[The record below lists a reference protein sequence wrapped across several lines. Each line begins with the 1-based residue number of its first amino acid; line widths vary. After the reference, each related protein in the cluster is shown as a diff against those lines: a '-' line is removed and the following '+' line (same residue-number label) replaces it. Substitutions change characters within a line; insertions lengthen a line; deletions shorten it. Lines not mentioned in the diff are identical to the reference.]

1 MNNTPKVFISST
13 VYDFKDIRSAL
24 KFYLEE
30 HGYIVYTSESSDF
43 KVDVKVHS
51 YEACLNL
58 IDECDYFI
66 LLIGSRVGG
75 WYDKENKISITRQE
89 YRHAYQLHQQ
99 GGLQILSFVRN
110 EVWQLKETRNE
121 LTRYLE
127 NINSFDKDL
136 IADIVNAPTK
146 FANDAQFVSDFIQEV
161 GKNAE
166 TKTAMQDKA
175 LLPTGNWIRLF
186 DSFKDI
192 IDSLKELIKIND
204 LDYKLNLEILKNE
217 LQAYNLQV
225 NEILRN
231 CPNALYVTLNNLL
244 NNAKKSESPYG
255 EFILDKDDWE
265 TFIPIFWYTSVIHYI
280 PIDVQV
286 INQILT
292 SKTFFNFNSQNQS
305 FTKSP
310 IYENLL
316 ELKKGIYTFNNQN
329 FDISE
334 VIQLTNEMKRK
345 FKIYGNYRINTT
357 DLTKVVS
364 RAGIISNI
372 FNLTYSI
379 NNSIEKG
386 VYQSPQI
393 FDFNVFALKIIES
406 LNER

>member
-334 VIQLTNEMKRK
+334 VIQ
-345 FKIYGNYRINTT
+345 
-357 DLTKVVS
+357 
-364 RAGIISNI
+364 
-372 FNLTYSI
+372 
-379 NNSIEKG
+379 
-386 VYQSPQI
+386 P
-393 FDFNVFALKIIES
+393 
-406 LNER
+406 

>member
-316 ELKKGIYTFNNQN
+316 ELKKGIYAFNNQN

-379 NNSIEKG
+379 NNSIETG

>member
-127 NINSFDKDL
+127 NINNFDKDL

-166 TKTAMQDKA
+166 TRIAMQDKA
-175 LLPTGNWIRLF
+175 LLPTGNWIRVF
-186 DSFKDI
+186 NSFKDI

-231 CPNALYVTLNNLL
+231 YPNALYVTLNNLL

-316 ELKKGIYTFNNQN
+316 ELKKGIYAFNNQN

-379 NNSIEKG
+379 NNSIETG

-393 FDFNVFALKIIES
+393 FVFNVFALKIIES

>member
-127 NINSFDKDL
+127 NINNFDKDL

-166 TKTAMQDKA
+166 TRIAMQDKA
-175 LLPTGNWIRLF
+175 LLPTGNWIRVF
-186 DSFKDI
+186 NSFKDI

-225 NEILRN
+225 NEILRKR
-231 CPNALYVTLNNLL
+231 PNALYVTLNNLL

-329 FDISE
+329 LDISE

-379 NNSIEKG
+379 NNSIETG

>member
-66 LLIGSRVGG
+66 LLIGSRGGG

-175 LLPTGNWIRLF
+175 LLPTGNWIRVF
-186 DSFKDI
+186 NSFKDI

-231 CPNALYVTLNNLL
+231 YPNALYVTLNNLL

-316 ELKKGIYTFNNQN
+316 ELKKGIYAFNNQN

-379 NNSIEKG
+379 NNSIETG

>member
-231 CPNALYVTLNNLL
+231 YPNALYVTLNNLL

-379 NNSIEKG
+379 NNSIETG

>member
-127 NINSFDKDL
+127 NINNFDKDL

-166 TKTAMQDKA
+166 TRIAMQDKA
-175 LLPTGNWIRLF
+175 LLPTGNWIRVF
-186 DSFKDI
+186 NSFKDI

-231 CPNALYVTLNNLL
+231 YPNALYVTLNNLL

-316 ELKKGIYTFNNQN
+316 ELKKGIYAFNNQN

-379 NNSIEKG
+379 NNSIETG

>member
-51 YEACLNL
+51 YEACLKL

-66 LLIGSRVGG
+66 LLIGTRVGG

-127 NINSFDKDL
+127 NINCFDKDL

-244 NNAKKSESPYG
+244 NNAEKSESPYG

-265 TFIPIFWYTSVIHYI
+265 TFIPIFWHTSVIHYI
-280 PIDVQV
+280 PIDVKV

-379 NNSIEKG
+379 NNSIETG

>member
-1 MNNTPKVFISST
+1 MNNTPKIFISST

-127 NINSFDKDL
+127 NINNFDKDL

-166 TKTAMQDKA
+166 TRIAMQDKA
-175 LLPTGNWIRLF
+175 LLPTGNWIRVF
-186 DSFKDI
+186 NSFKDI

-231 CPNALYVTLNNLL
+231 YPNALYVTLNNLL

-316 ELKKGIYTFNNQN
+316 ELKKGIYAFNNQN

-379 NNSIEKG
+379 NNSIETG

>member
-127 NINSFDKDL
+127 NINNFDKDL

-231 CPNALYVTLNNLL
+231 YPNALYVTLNNLL

-379 NNSIEKG
+379 NNSIETG

>member
-127 NINSFDKDL
+127 NINNFDKDL

-166 TKTAMQDKA
+166 TRIAMQDKA
-175 LLPTGNWIRLF
+175 LLPTGNWIRVF
-186 DSFKDI
+186 NSFKDI

-225 NEILRN
+225 NETLRN
-231 CPNALYVTLNNLL
+231 YPNALYVTLNNLL

-316 ELKKGIYTFNNQN
+316 ELKKGIYAFNNQN

-379 NNSIEKG
+379 NNSIETG

>member
-166 TKTAMQDKA
+166 TRIAMQDKA

-316 ELKKGIYTFNNQN
+316 ELKKGIYAFNNQN

-379 NNSIEKG
+379 NNSIETG

>member
-166 TKTAMQDKA
+166 TRIAMQDKA

-231 CPNALYVTLNNLL
+231 YPNALYVTLNNLL

-379 NNSIEKG
+379 NNSIETG

>member
-379 NNSIEKG
+379 NNSI
-386 VYQSPQI
+386 
-393 FDFNVFALKIIES
+393 VFTFCKV
-406 LNER
+406 

>member
-1 MNNTPKVFISST
+1 M
-13 VYDFKDIRSAL
+13 
-24 KFYLEE
+24 
-30 HGYIVYTSESSDF
+30 
-43 KVDVKVHS
+43 
-51 YEACLNL
+51 
-58 IDECDYFI
+58 
-66 LLIGSRVGG
+66 
-75 WYDKENKISITRQE
+75 
-89 YRHAYQLHQQ
+89 
-99 GGLQILSFVRN
+99 
-110 EVWQLKETRNE
+110 
-121 LTRYLE
+121 
-127 NINSFDKDL
+127 

-166 TKTAMQDKA
+166 TRIAMQDKA
-175 LLPTGNWIRLF
+175 LLPTGNWIRVF
-186 DSFKDI
+186 NSFKDI

-231 CPNALYVTLNNLL
+231 YPNALYVTLNNLL

-316 ELKKGIYTFNNQN
+316 ELKKGIYAFNNQN

-379 NNSIEKG
+379 NNSIETG

>member
-66 LLIGSRVGG
+66 LLIGSRVGC

-316 ELKKGIYTFNNQN
+316 ELKKGIYAFNNQN

-379 NNSIEKG
+379 NNSIETG

>member
-1 MNNTPKVFISST
+1 M
-13 VYDFKDIRSAL
+13 
-24 KFYLEE
+24 
-30 HGYIVYTSESSDF
+30 
-43 KVDVKVHS
+43 
-51 YEACLNL
+51 
-58 IDECDYFI
+58 
-66 LLIGSRVGG
+66 
-75 WYDKENKISITRQE
+75 
-89 YRHAYQLHQQ
+89 
-99 GGLQILSFVRN
+99 QILSFVRN

-127 NINSFDKDL
+127 NINNFDKDL

-166 TKTAMQDKA
+166 TRIAMQDKA
-175 LLPTGNWIRLF
+175 LLPTGNWIRVF
-186 DSFKDI
+186 NSFKDI

-231 CPNALYVTLNNLL
+231 YPNALYVTLNNLL

-316 ELKKGIYTFNNQN
+316 ELKKGIYAFNNQN

-379 NNSIEKG
+379 NNSIETG

>member
-127 NINSFDKDL
+127 NINNFDKDL

-316 ELKKGIYTFNNQN
+316 ELKKGIYAFNNQN

-379 NNSIEKG
+379 NNSIETG

>member
-175 LLPTGNWIRLF
+175 LLPTGNWIRVF
-186 DSFKDI
+186 NSFKDI

-231 CPNALYVTLNNLL
+231 YPNALYVTLNNLL

-316 ELKKGIYTFNNQN
+316 ELKKGIYAFNNQN

-364 RAGIISNI
+364 RAGMISNI

-379 NNSIEKG
+379 NNSIETG

>member
-329 FDISE
+329 LDISE

-379 NNSIEKG
+379 NNSIETG

>member
-127 NINSFDKDL
+127 NINNFDKDL

-166 TKTAMQDKA
+166 TRIAMQDKA
-175 LLPTGNWIRLF
+175 LLPTGNWIRVF
-186 DSFKDI
+186 NSFKDI

-379 NNSIEKG
+379 NNSIETG

>member
-127 NINSFDKDL
+127 NINNFDKDL

-166 TKTAMQDKA
+166 TRIAMQDKA
-175 LLPTGNWIRLF
+175 LLPTGNWIRVF
-186 DSFKDI
+186 NSFKDI

-316 ELKKGIYTFNNQN
+316 ELKKGIYAFNNQN

-379 NNSIEKG
+379 NNSIETG

>member
-127 NINSFDKDL
+127 NINNFDKDL

-146 FANDAQFVSDFIQEV
+146 FSNDAQFVSDFIQEV

-166 TKTAMQDKA
+166 TRIAMQDKA
-175 LLPTGNWIRLF
+175 LLPTGNWIRVF
-186 DSFKDI
+186 NSFKDI

-225 NEILRN
+225 NEILRKR
-231 CPNALYVTLNNLL
+231 PNALYVTLNNLL

-329 FDISE
+329 LDISE

-379 NNSIEKG
+379 NNSIETG

-393 FDFNVFALKIIES
+393 FDFNVFALKIIKS

>member
-231 CPNALYVTLNNLL
+231 YPNALYVTLNNLL

-316 ELKKGIYTFNNQN
+316 ELKKGIYAFNNQN

-379 NNSIEKG
+379 NNSIETG

>member
-175 LLPTGNWIRLF
+175 LLPTGNWIRVF
-186 DSFKDI
+186 NSFKDI

-379 NNSIEKG
+379 NNSIETG

>member
-127 NINSFDKDL
+127 NINNFDKDL

-166 TKTAMQDKA
+166 TRIAMQDKA
-175 LLPTGNWIRLF
+175 LLPTGNWIRVF
-186 DSFKDI
+186 NSFKDI

-231 CPNALYVTLNNLL
+231 YPNALYVTLNNLL

-316 ELKKGIYTFNNQN
+316 ELKKGIYAFNNQN

-379 NNSIEKG
+379 NNSIETG

-393 FDFNVFALKIIES
+393 FDFNVFALKIIKS

>member
-127 NINSFDKDL
+127 NIDSFDKDL

-204 LDYKLNLEILKNE
+204 LDYIVKPIL
-217 LQAYNLQV
+217 
-225 NEILRN
+225 
-231 CPNALYVTLNNLL
+231 
-244 NNAKKSESPYG
+244 
-255 EFILDKDDWE
+255 
-265 TFIPIFWYTSVIHYI
+265 
-280 PIDVQV
+280 
-286 INQILT
+286 
-292 SKTFFNFNSQNQS
+292 
-305 FTKSP
+305 
-310 IYENLL
+310 
-316 ELKKGIYTFNNQN
+316 
-329 FDISE
+329 
-334 VIQLTNEMKRK
+334 
-345 FKIYGNYRINTT
+345 
-357 DLTKVVS
+357 
-364 RAGIISNI
+364 
-372 FNLTYSI
+372 
-379 NNSIEKG
+379 
-386 VYQSPQI
+386 
-393 FDFNVFALKIIES
+393 
-406 LNER
+406 

>member
-379 NNSIEKG
+379 NNSIETG

>member
-1 MNNTPKVFISST
+1 MSNTPKVFISST

-127 NINSFDKDL
+127 NINSLDKDL

-225 NEILRN
+225 NEILRKR
-231 CPNALYVTLNNLL
+231 PNALYVTLNNLL

-265 TFIPIFWYTSVIHYI
+265 TFIPIFWHTSVIHYI

-379 NNSIEKG
+379 NNSIETG

>member
-186 DSFKDI
+186 DSFKNI

-329 FDISE
+329 LDISE

-379 NNSIEKG
+379 NNSIETG

>member
-1 MNNTPKVFISST
+1 MNNTSKVFISST

-127 NINSFDKDL
+127 NINNFDKDL

-166 TKTAMQDKA
+166 TRIAMQDKA
-175 LLPTGNWIRLF
+175 LLPTGNWIRVF
-186 DSFKDI
+186 NSFKDI

-225 NEILRN
+225 NEILRKR
-231 CPNALYVTLNNLL
+231 PNALYVTLNNLL

-329 FDISE
+329 LDISE

-379 NNSIEKG
+379 NNSIETG

-393 FDFNVFALKIIES
+393 FDFNVFALKIIKS

>member
-379 NNSIEKG
+379 NNSIETG

-393 FDFNVFALKIIES
+393 FDFNVFALKIIKS

>member
-1 MNNTPKVFISST
+1 M
-13 VYDFKDIRSAL
+13 
-24 KFYLEE
+24 
-30 HGYIVYTSESSDF
+30 
-43 KVDVKVHS
+43 
-51 YEACLNL
+51 
-58 IDECDYFI
+58 
-66 LLIGSRVGG
+66 
-75 WYDKENKISITRQE
+75 
-89 YRHAYQLHQQ
+89 
-99 GGLQILSFVRN
+99 QILSFVRN

-127 NINSFDKDL
+127 NINNFDKDL

-166 TKTAMQDKA
+166 TRIAMQDKA
-175 LLPTGNWIRLF
+175 LLPTGNWIRVF
-186 DSFKDI
+186 NSFKDI

-231 CPNALYVTLNNLL
+231 YPNALYVTLNNLL

-379 NNSIEKG
+379 NNSIETG

>member
-1 MNNTPKVFISST
+1 MN
-13 VYDFKDIRSAL
+13 Y
-24 KFYLEE
+24 
-30 HGYIVYTSESSDF
+30 
-43 KVDVKVHS
+43 
-51 YEACLNL
+51 
-58 IDECDYFI
+58 
-66 LLIGSRVGG
+66 
-75 WYDKENKISITRQE
+75 
-89 YRHAYQLHQQ
+89 
-99 GGLQILSFVRN
+99 
-110 EVWQLKETRNE
+110 
-121 LTRYLE
+121 
-127 NINSFDKDL
+127 
-136 IADIVNAPTK
+136 
-146 FANDAQFVSDFIQEV
+146 
-161 GKNAE
+161 
-166 TKTAMQDKA
+166 
-175 LLPTGNWIRLF
+175 
-186 DSFKDI
+186 
-192 IDSLKELIKIND
+192 KELRV
-204 LDYKLNLEILKNE
+204 E
-217 LQAYNLQV
+217 L
-225 NEILRN
+225 
-231 CPNALYVTLNNLL
+231 
-244 NNAKKSESPYG
+244 
-255 EFILDKDDWE
+255 
-265 TFIPIFWYTSVIHYI
+265 

-316 ELKKGIYTFNNQN
+316 ELKKGIYAFNNQN

-379 NNSIEKG
+379 NNSIETG

>member
-166 TKTAMQDKA
+166 TRIAMQDKA
-175 LLPTGNWIRLF
+175 LLPTGNWIRVF
-186 DSFKDI
+186 NSFKDI

-231 CPNALYVTLNNLL
+231 YPNALYVTLNNLL

-379 NNSIEKG
+379 NNSIETG

>member
-127 NINSFDKDL
+127 NINNFDKDL

-166 TKTAMQDKA
+166 TRIAMQDKA
-175 LLPTGNWIRLF
+175 LLPTGNWIRVF
-186 DSFKDI
+186 NSFKDI

-231 CPNALYVTLNNLL
+231 YPNALYVTLNNLL

-379 NNSIEKG
+379 NNSIETG

>member
-166 TKTAMQDKA
+166 TRIAMQDKA
-175 LLPTGNWIRLF
+175 LLPTGNWIRVF
-186 DSFKDI
+186 NSFKDI

-231 CPNALYVTLNNLL
+231 YPNALYVTLNNLL

-316 ELKKGIYTFNNQN
+316 ELKKGIYAFNNQN

-379 NNSIEKG
+379 NNSIETG

>member
-127 NINSFDKDL
+127 NINNFDKDL

-166 TKTAMQDKA
+166 TRIAMQDKA
-175 LLPTGNWIRLF
+175 LLPTGNWIRVF
-186 DSFKDI
+186 NSFKDI

-225 NEILRN
+225 NEILRKR
-231 CPNALYVTLNNLL
+231 PNALYVTLNNLL

-329 FDISE
+329 LDISE

-379 NNSIEKG
+379 NNSIETG

-393 FDFNVFALKIIES
+393 FDFNVFALKIIKS